1 MRPPQVQLLSGNS
14 PEDHDQA
21 GSVPV
26 VFEVID
32 LPASTSPLFPETFS
46 IFVRT
51 ENDLGKK
58 ALFFLN
64 LFLNL
69 HILENNRENPKNDIS
84 FLVRKAYFKGGSDTP
99 VFPGRVVD
107 NDKHVFGIDLKV
119 AAEIVLYRGDCA
131 LLLFRGSAGEDR
143 EFDYHEVI

>member
-1 MRPPQVQLLSGNS
+1 MRPLQAQLLSGNS
-14 PEDHDQA
+14 PEDRDQA

-69 HILENNRENPKNDIS
+69 HI
-84 FLVRKAYFKGGSDTP
+84 
-99 VFPGRVVD
+99 
-107 NDKHVFGIDLKV
+107 
-119 AAEIVLYRGDCA
+119 
-131 LLLFRGSAGEDR
+131 
-143 EFDYHEVI
+143 